1 MIAAA
6 HRAKAERIE
15 ASLEKCRADE
25 YEAVIEA
32 TMLAGTHWFNVA
44 LHTLELTIPQDDV
57 LHAEYMTEAQRH
69 KLSLVEP
76 ALLQALDFIERSR
89 AGHVRGNLDGGL
101 EAAGECRDRLSV
113 IRGIALKSRTFRRTK
128 PKQSASGSR
137 H

>member
-1 MIAAA
+1 VIAAA

-44 LHTLELTIPQDDV
+44 LHALELTAGQDDV
-57 LHAEYMTEAQRH
+57 LHAEYMTQAQRQ
-69 KLSLVEP
+69 KLSLIEP

-89 AGHVRGNLDGGL
+89 AGHVRGNLEGGL
-101 EAAGECRDRLSV
+101 EVAGECRDRLSV
-113 IRGIALKSRTFRRTK
+113 IREIALKATSFRR
-128 PKQSASGSR
+128 PGARQSAS
-137 H
+137 